1 LILPDLH
8 GTAAILNEGG
18 NAFMLEN
25 STELLSRHEELPEAT
40 WQQLVSMLRVRLL
53 GPNHQ
58 AENGQQQ

>member
-1 LILPDLH
+1 
-8 GTAAILNEGG
+8 
-18 NAFMLEN
+18 MLEN